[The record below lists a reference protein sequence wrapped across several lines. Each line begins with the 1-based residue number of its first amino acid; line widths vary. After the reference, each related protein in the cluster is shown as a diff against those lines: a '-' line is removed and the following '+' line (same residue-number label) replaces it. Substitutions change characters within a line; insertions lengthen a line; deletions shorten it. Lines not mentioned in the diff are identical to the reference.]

1 MAGSWAAIPRRS
13 TPYYQTEEAWIA
25 GEIVRDIT
33 EMSAYTADRTARPN
47 VRQPEPLG
55 GGRYKVLQV
64 ATLTSAVEL
73 DLADGPWSPAQFA
86 VLARAALGRASREL
100 QAVHARPAMAV
111 AAAIPTVQAFA
122 EREGRG
128 GVRSDLTEM
137 TPAQIV
143 KAARSVSEAL
153 STDMRDARAH
163 DSAALVLGAFAL
175 RESAGV
181 FSDVRWALNRMT
193 AHLAMAAALRGADEP
208 ASIDG
213 ALAEVIL
220 NILTRHQA
228 RALDQLAR
236 LGARTPSASLDAWRR
251 ALQVHVTQDWR
262 AITLTPSTT
271 GLEELEYLRARRQTV
286 LRQRGIVEAET
297 LQVERA
303 DALRI
308 VSAEGIGVEDG
319 HVIAQ
324 EGLDHEREE
333 AAQVF
338 QMIHDRPAV
347 RRAGS
352 ALEGF
357 AGWAHVDQ
365 RRRHAAQRARG
376 ACDRE
381 ERTGRVAVGRMGR
394 VLAAAHRDADRHGR
408 SLLPSPVG
416 G

>member
-1 MAGSWAAIPRRS
+1 
-13 TPYYQTEEAWIA
+13 
-25 GEIVRDIT
+25 
-33 EMSAYTADRTARPN
+33 
-47 VRQPEPLG
+47 
-55 GGRYKVLQV
+55 
-64 ATLTSAVEL
+64 
-73 DLADGPWSPAQFA
+73 
-86 VLARAALGRASREL
+86 
-100 QAVHARPAMAV
+100 
-111 AAAIPTVQAFA
+111 
-122 EREGRG
+122 
-128 GVRSDLTEM
+128 
-137 TPAQIV
+137 
-143 KAARSVSEAL
+143 
-153 STDMRDARAH
+153 MRDARAH

-213 ALAEVIL
+213 ALAEVML

-308 VSAEGIGVEDG
+308 VGAAGISVEDG

-338 QMIHDRPAV
+338 QLIRDGALSDAQDRRPKDSQDRRTKINSVVAQLNV
-347 RRAGS
+347 RATRAIGKNGPDVLPWGAWAEFS
-352 ALEGF
+352 QRHIAMLIGMVDRFYRHRVGDEG
-357 AGWAHVDQ
+357 AANKVRQQLDSRAERPDVVSGRDVDAH
-365 RRRHAAQRARG
+365 
-376 ACDRE
+376 E
-381 ERTGRVAVGRMGR
+381 GRQGR
-394 VLAAAHRDADRHGR
+394 
-408 SLLPSPVG
+408 
-416 G
+416 